1 MPEMNSLLLRSMIVT
16 GLMIAALNVLF
27 AGVEYGFGNL
37 PLWFWLAQLLLL
49 PAMLLPARLFPQAMA
64 TRPYLRRAGL
74 FALGW
79 TAPYG
84 VFKLTGDALR
94 PDFSLDAS
102 LIGLVL
108 LCLIFGLIFAA
119 IRKPL

>member
-1 MPEMNSLLLRSMIVT
+1 MPGMNPLLLRSMIVT

-49 PAMLLPARLFPQAMA
+49 PAMLLPARLFPVAA
-64 TRPYLRRAGL
+64 STRPFLRRASIY
-74 FALGW
+74 ALGW
-79 TAPYG
+79 LAPYG

-108 LCLIFGLIFAA
+108 LCLVFGLIFAA
-119 IRKPL
+119 IRKPA

>member
-1 MPEMNSLLLRSMIVT
+1 MLGMSPLLPRFMFVT
-16 GLMIAALNVLF
+16 GLLIAALNVLF

-37 PLWFWLAQLLLL
+37 PVWFWLAQLLLI

-84 VFKLTGDALR
+84 VFKVTGDALR
-94 PDFSLDAS
+94 PNFSLDAS
-102 LIGLVL
+102 LISLVLICAVFGLV
-108 LCLIFGLIFAA
+108 FAA

>member
-1 MPEMNSLLLRSMIVT
+1 MPGMNPLLLRSMLVT

-49 PAMLLPARLFPQAMA
+49 PAMLLPARLFPVAA
-64 TRPYLRRAGL
+64 STRPFLRRASIY
-74 FALGW
+74 ALGW
-79 TAPYG
+79 LAPYG
-84 VFKLTGDALR
+84 VFKVTGDALR

-102 LIGLVL
+102 LIGLIL
-108 LCLIFGLIFAA
+108 LCWIFGLVFATL
-119 IRKPL
+119 RKPI